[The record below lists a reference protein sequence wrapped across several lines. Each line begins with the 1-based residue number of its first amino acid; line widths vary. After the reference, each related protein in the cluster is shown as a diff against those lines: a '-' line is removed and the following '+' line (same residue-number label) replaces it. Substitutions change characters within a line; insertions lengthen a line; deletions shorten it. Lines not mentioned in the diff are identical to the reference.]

1 MKIIQLLPTLAY
13 GDAIGNDV
21 LAINALL
28 HNLGIETKIYAIEI
42 DKRMPG
48 DIAESFYKMLNV
60 KKEDIVIYHLSI
72 GCKAIRNYLL
82 KQDCRKVMMYHNFTP
97 NVFFDPYSK
106 AFARAIRN
114 GLWDLKILK
123 ASFEACIADSEFNK
137 QDLRRAGY
145 TCPIAVLPILV
156 PFRDYEQE
164 PDLQLISHYKNDG
177 WKNILFVGRI
187 APNKCQ
193 EDLILSFT
201 VYKKL
206 YNSKA
211 RLFLVGNYKG
221 MEAYYDRLQEYIKE
235 LGVTDVI
242 FTGHTPFKT
251 ILAYYHLADV
261 FLCMSEHEGFCVP
274 LLEAMQFDVPLVA
287 YSSTAIPYTL
297 GDAGIKIST
306 KSPKLVAAI
315 LDEVLCDTKLRE
327 KILFEQRK
335 RLKYFQ
341 YDNISEL
348 AKRIVIHLI
357 NHENIENDETQSK
370 TCNSNVEELL
380 PGLEQKIENHKIAE
394 EVSFITSKDLCSR
407 PIIPASLNKKDRKL
421 TVESSCS
428 FVHNYCE
435 QVYSQ
440 AGTKAS
446 IKKRFF
452 GNLLNVL
459 MEQENYLKEM
469 DNRIKEQEERIKEQE
484 ERIKEQEKHIEDLEE
499 CVYMLL

>member
-1 MKIIQLLPTLAY
+1 MKLLQLVPTLAY
-13 GDAIGNDV
+13 GDAVGNDV

-28 HNLGIETKIYAIEI
+28 NNLGIKTKIYAEHI
-42 DKRMPG
+42 DKRIPS
-48 DIAESFYKMLNV
+48 DIAESFYKIPNV
-60 KKEDIVIYHLSI
+60 EKDDIIVYHLSI

-82 KQDCRKVMMYHNFTP
+82 KQDCRKVMVYHNITP
-97 NVFFDPYSK
+97 SIFFAPYSK
-106 AFARAIRN
+106 DSVRAVRS
-114 GLWDLKILK
+114 GLWDLKILRK
-123 ASFEACIADSEFNK
+123 SFEACIADSEFNK
-137 QDLRRAGY
+137 QDLRKSGY
-145 TCPIAVLPILV
+145 TCPIAVLPVLV
-156 PFRDYEQE
+156 PFKDYEQE

-177 WKNILFVGRI
+177 WKNILFVGRV

-193 EDLILSFT
+193 EDVILSFA

-211 RLFLVGNYKG
+211 RLFLVGNYG
-221 MEAYYDRLQEYIKE
+221 GFYYDRLQEYIKE
-235 LGVTDVI
+235 LGVTDVV
-242 FTGHTPFKT
+242 FTGHIPFKT

-274 LLEAMQFDVPLVA
+274 LLEAMKFDVPIVA

-297 GDAGIKIST
+297 GDSGIKVST

-315 LDEVLCDTKLRE
+315 LDEVLCDTKLRDNV
-327 KILFEQRK
+327 LNEQRK

-348 AKRIVIHLI
+348 AKRIIIQLI
-357 NHENIENDETQSK
+357 NHENIESDEIQSK

-380 PGLEQKIENHKIAE
+380 PGLELKIENHKIAE
-394 EVSFITSKDLCSR
+394 ETSMLKCQDVWSHL
-407 PIIPASLNKKDRKL
+407 KDRKL
-421 TVESSCS
+421 AGESNCS
-428 FVHNYCE
+428 FVHNYYE

-440 AGTKAS
+440 AGTKAL
-446 IKKRFF
+446 IKKKFF

-459 MEQENYLKEM
+459 LEQENYLKEM
-469 DNRIKEQEERIKEQE
+469 DNRIKEHEEYIKDQEER
-484 ERIKEQEKHIEDLEE
+484 IEDLEE